1 MSEQAER
8 NKSEQ
13 QRVFWPFPGLV
24 FVLIGLSLTMGAI
37 TVTLATNDPSF
48 GLEEDYFAKAVA
60 WDETAA
66 QMQVNKALGWNAD
79 VELSKSV
86 DGKGERSVMAL
97 ITDKQGNPVDGASV
111 EAFAYHNARR
121 SDTYSFEFVEIAP
134 GRYSAGQPLARD
146 GKWTIR
152 LRVKS
157 GEDVFTA
164 SVDEWTN

>member
-1 MSEQAER
+1 MSEQAEQR
-8 NKSEQ
+8 KSEHP
-13 QRVFWPFPGLV
+13 RVFWPFPGLV

-37 TVTLATNDPSF
+37 TVTVATNDPSF

-66 QMQVNKALGWNAD
+66 QMQANKDLGWTAD
-79 VELSKSV
+79 VELSTTV
-86 DGKGERSVMAL
+86 DGKGERSVMVL

-121 SDTYSFEFVEIAP
+121 SDTFGFELIEIAP
-134 GRYSAGQPLARD
+134 GRYSAGQPMSRD
-146 GKWTIR
+146 GKWTVR
-152 LRVKS
+152 LRVTLGDK
-157 GEDVFTA
+157 VFTV